1 MMGEFAFGE
10 SFHCLEKAESHF
22 FVRILFDGVDT
33 SSAMG
38 QLERYKVWTVMRA
51 LLPKSTFK
59 IVDELNDMVATLS
72 QKRQSRG
79 YVPGDTDMFNYLLQ
93 NKGEDK
99 FSQKEYE
106 GNALT
111 LLFAGADTTATVMIF
126 GSYLLCKNPTAMK
139 RVQEEVRGRF
149 RESGGINATNTGELK
164 YMAAVLSEIMR
175 LYPPGPNG
183 LARIISSETGQS
195 VAGHHVPHG
204 VSVHISRKKSYKF
217 ADSCQTDI
225 VRRLPISRQP
235 TRRQLLPCQR
245 VPPRAVVRRRTRR
258 VLARPQRH
266 IPAILIWSTQLHRQA
281 VSDGESLERIVL
293 SSRHL

>member
-204 VSVHISRKKSYKF
+204 VSVHISKKKKATNSLTLAKQTSCAVYQLAANRLDVNFFRASEFLPERWFDDAPGEFSRDRKDIYQPFSYG
-217 ADSCQTDI
+217 
-225 VRRLPISRQP
+225 
-235 TRRQLLPCQR
+235 
-245 VPPRAVVRRRTRR
+245 PRNCIGK
-258 VLARPQRH
+258 P
-266 IPAILIWSTQLHRQA
+266 
-281 VSDGESLERIVL
+281 
-293 SSRHL
+293 